1 MDFSIPVFKTGA
13 LSHSA
18 IPPDRGQIP
27 LRRSEFYH
35 IKRLDATFFL
45 LVPNMPTN
53 ESLSHPLEP
62 AKSHAIL
69 APMSR
74 FAKSTL
80 IVAVFFGLEKVL
92 GLAHHVLVARQFGL
106 SPELD
111 AFNAA
116 NNLPDLLFALIS
128 GGALAIA
135 FIPVL
140 TETLQKQDRQAA
152 WDLFSRIANLVFL
165 ITASIA
171 IVLAVLAG
179 FLVQR
184 VVTPGFSAQQQQLV
198 TNIMRLDLLATLIF
212 SLSGLVIAGL
222 QANQHFLL
230 PAMAPSMYDLGML
243 FGVIILA
250 PATGYRI
257 GPLTLPAFNLGIYG
271 VVYGTIIGSLMFLL
285 IQLPGL
291 VKYKFRWT
299 PAIDLHHPGVRKVL
313 VLMGPRVLTVF
324 FIQSVFV
331 ARDSIASSLHIGSV
345 SALAYG
351 WLFMQVPET
360 LVGTAIGTVLL
371 PTISEQ
377 VARLQVESF
386 RQSLNRAMRIVLAL
400 TIPATILVAVGIRP
414 LVGVLGFDAAGTVM
428 VVWVTRGFLVGLIG
442 QSLVEVAARAF
453 YAQQNAMV
461 PLGASFLA
469 TVTFVILAIGLGSAL
484 GAPGIALATGL
495 AYTGEA
501 ALLWY
506 LLNRRFTGVVAVRG
520 TLVRAIPVAIACG
533 LLVFGLLRLPLPVS
547 DILLGTVALVAGA
560 LLALPFIMPE
570 LKLLVKM

>member
-1 MDFSIPVFKTGA
+1 
-13 LSHSA
+13 
-18 IPPDRGQIP
+18 
-27 LRRSEFYH
+27 
-35 IKRLDATFFL
+35 
-45 LVPNMPTN
+45 
-53 ESLSHPLEP
+53 
-62 AKSHAIL
+62 
-69 APMSR
+69 MSR

-92 GLAHHVLVARQFGL
+92 GFVRNILTARQFGL
-106 SPELD
+106 SPEFD

-140 TETLQKQDRQAA
+140 SETLQKQDRPAA

-165 ITASIA
+165 VTGGLALLLA
-171 IVLAVLAG
+171 IFAGPLA
-179 FLVQR
+179 R
-184 VVTPGFSAQQQQLV
+184 EVVVPGFAPEQQQLV
-198 TNIMRLDLLATLIF
+198 ADIMRFDLISTVIF

-250 PATGYRI
+250 PETGYQI
-257 GPLTLPAFNLGIYG
+257 GPLTLPSFGMG
-271 VVYGTIIGSLMFLL
+271 VFGLVYGGIIGGLLFLL

-299 PAIDLHHPGVRKVL
+299 PAINLHHEGVRKVL
-313 VLMGPRVLTVF
+313 RLMGPRVLTVL
-324 FIQSVFV
+324 FIQLVFI
-331 ARDSIASSLHIGSV
+331 ATDNIASWLAPGSV
-345 SALAYG
+345 TALVYG

-377 VARLQVESF
+377 LARAEMDAF
-386 RQSLNRAMRIVLAL
+386 RQSLNRAMRIILAL
-400 TIPATILVAVGIRP
+400 TIPTAVLVMVGIRP
-414 LVGVLGFDAAGTVM
+414 LVSILGFDAAGTEL
-428 VVWVTRGFLVGLIG
+428 VVWVTRGFLVGLMGHALI
-442 QSLVEVAARAF
+442 EVAARAF
-453 YAQQNAMV
+453 YAQQQALI

-469 TVTFVILAIGLGSAL
+469 TVTFVILAIGLGYTL
-484 GAPGIALATGL
+484 GAAGIALANGL

-501 ALLWY
+501 LLLWY
-506 LLNRRFTGVVAVRG
+506 LLNRRFAGVVAMRS
-520 TLVRAIPVAIACG
+520 TALRAIPVALLSG
-533 LLVFGLLRLPLPVS
+533 LLVYVLLHLALPVS
-547 DILLGTVALVAGA
+547 GILLGVLALGVGA
-560 LLALPFIMPE
+560 LLVVPFILPE
-570 LKLLVKM
+570 IRLLVKM

>member
-1 MDFSIPVFKTGA
+1 
-13 LSHSA
+13 
-18 IPPDRGQIP
+18 
-27 LRRSEFYH
+27 
-35 IKRLDATFFL
+35 
-45 LVPNMPTN
+45 
-53 ESLSHPLEP
+53 
-62 AKSHAIL
+62 
-69 APMSR
+69 MSR
-74 FAKSTL
+74 FARSTL

-92 GLAHHVLVARQFGL
+92 GFVRQVIIARQFGL

-140 TETLQKQDRQAA
+140 TETLQKQDRMAA

-165 ITASIA
+165 ITTFIA
-171 IVLAVLAG
+171 IILAILAG

-184 VVTPGFSAQQQQLV
+184 VVTPGFSAEQQQLV
-198 TNIMRLDLLATLIF
+198 ANIMRLDLIATIVF

-250 PATGYRI
+250 PATGYQV

-271 VVYGTIIGSLMFLL
+271 LVYGTIIGAALFLL

-291 VKYKFRWT
+291 VKYKFHWT
-299 PAIDLHHPGVRKVL
+299 PAIDLHSPGVRKVL
-313 VLMGPRVLTVF
+313 ALMGPRVLTVL
-324 FIQSVFV
+324 FIQLVFI
-331 ARDSIASSLHIGSV
+331 ATDNIASWLVPGSV
-345 SALAYG
+345 SALVYG

-377 VARLQVESF
+377 VAREQVESF
-386 RQSLNRAMRIVLAL
+386 RQSLNRAMRIILAL
-400 TIPATILVAVGIRP
+400 TIPAAVLVAVGIRP
-414 LVGVLGFDAAGTVM
+414 IVAILGFDAAGTDM
-428 VVWVTRGFLVGLIG
+428 VVWVTRGFLVGLMG
-442 QSLVEVAARAF
+442 HSLIEVASRAF
-453 YAQQNAMV
+453 YAQQNALI

-469 TVTFVILAIGLGSAL
+469 TVAFVGLAIGLGYAL
-484 GAPGIALATGL
+484 GAPGIALANGL

-506 LLNRRFTGVVAVRG
+506 LLNRRFIGVVAVRN
-520 TLVRAIPVAIACG
+520 TLMRAVPVAMACG
-533 LLVFGLLRLPLPVS
+533 LLVFGLSRLPLPGS
-547 DILLGTVALVAGA
+547 DLLLGVVALVAGA

>member
-1 MDFSIPVFKTGA
+1 
-13 LSHSA
+13 
-18 IPPDRGQIP
+18 
-27 LRRSEFYH
+27 
-35 IKRLDATFFL
+35 
-45 LVPNMPTN
+45 
-53 ESLSHPLEP
+53 
-62 AKSHAIL
+62 
-69 APMSR
+69 MSR

-92 GLAHHVLVARQFGL
+92 GFVRQIIIARQFGL

-165 ITASIA
+165 VTAGFALI
-171 IVLAVLAG
+171 LALLAG

-184 VVTPGFSAQQQQLV
+184 LVIPGFTPEQQALV

-250 PATGYRI
+250 PETGYHI
-257 GPLTLPAFNLGIYG
+257 GPLTLPAFGLGIYG
-271 VVYGTIIGSLMFLL
+271 LVYGTIIGAAMFLL

-291 VKYKFRWT
+291 VKYKFHWT
-299 PAIDLHHPGVRKVL
+299 PQIDLHHPGVRKVL
-313 VLMGPRVLTVF
+313 ALMGPRVLTVL
-324 FIQSVFV
+324 FIQLVFI
-331 ARDSIASSLHIGSV
+331 ATDNIASLLKVSGAV
-345 SALAYG
+345 SALVYG

-377 VARLQVESF
+377 VAREQVDNF
-386 RQSLNRAMRIVLAL
+386 RQSLNRALRVILAV
-400 TIPATILVAVGIRP
+400 TIPAAVLIAVGIRP
-414 LVGVLGFDAAGTVM
+414 LVGILRFDAAGTEL
-428 VVWVTRGFLVGLIG
+428 VVWVTRGFLVGLMGHSMI
-442 QSLVEVAARAF
+442 EVAARAF
-453 YAQQNAMV
+453 YAQQNALV
-461 PLGASFLA
+461 PLGASLMA
-469 TVTFVILAIGLGSAL
+469 TVIFVILAILLGKAL
-484 GAPGIALATGL
+484 SAPGIALANGL
-495 AYTGEA
+495 AYTAEA

-506 LLNRRFTGVVAVRG
+506 LLNRRYTGVVAARN
-520 TLVRAIPVAIACG
+520 TLFRAIPVAVCAGLVVYGLLKLTLPISGIFLGVAALGAGG
-533 LLVFGLLRLPLPVS
+533 LLVF
-547 DILLGTVALVAGA
+547 
-560 LLALPFIMPE
+560 PFILPE

>member
-1 MDFSIPVFKTGA
+1 
-13 LSHSA
+13 
-18 IPPDRGQIP
+18 
-27 LRRSEFYH
+27 
-35 IKRLDATFFL
+35 
-45 LVPNMPTN
+45 
-53 ESLSHPLEP
+53 
-62 AKSHAIL
+62 
-69 APMSR
+69 MSR
-74 FAKSTL
+74 FARSTL
-80 IVAVFFGLEKVL
+80 IVAVFFGLEKLL
-92 GLAHHVLVARQFGL
+92 GFVRQIITARQFGL

-152 WDLFSRIANLVFL
+152 WDLFSRIANLMFL
-165 ITASIA
+165 ITAGIA
-171 IVLAVLAG
+171 LLLAILAG
-179 FLVQR
+179 FLVSR
-184 VVTPGFSAQQQQLV
+184 VVTPGFSLEQQALV
-198 TNIMRLDLLATLIF
+198 TNIMRLDLIATLIF

-243 FGVIILA
+243 FGVLILA
-250 PATGYRI
+250 PETPYRL
-257 GPLTLPAFNLGIYG
+257 GRLSLPSFGMGIYG
-271 VVYGTIIGSLMFLL
+271 LVYGSIIGAVLFLL

-291 VKYKFRWT
+291 VMYKFRWT

-313 VLMGPRVLTVF
+313 VLMGPRVLTVL
-324 FIQSVFV
+324 FIQLVFI
-331 ARDSIASSLHIGSV
+331 ATDNIASWLVPGSV
-345 SALAYG
+345 SALVYG

-377 VARLQVESF
+377 LAREQQESF

-400 TIPATILVAVGIRP
+400 TIPAAVLVGVGIRP
-414 LVGVLGFDAAGTVM
+414 LVGILGFDAAGSDL
-428 VVWVTRGFLVGLIG
+428 VVWVTRGFLVGLVAH
-442 QSLVEVAARAF
+442 SLIEVAARAF
-453 YAQQNAMV
+453 YAQQNAMI
-461 PLGASFLA
+461 PLGASSIA
-469 TVTFVILAIGLGSAL
+469 TVTFVILAVGLGYTL
-484 GAPGIALATGL
+484 GAPGIALANAL
-495 AYTGEA
+495 AYTAEA

-506 LLNRRFTGVVAVRG
+506 LLSRRFAGVLAARN
-520 TLVRAIPVAIACG
+520 TLIRAIPVALCSG
-533 LLVFGLLRLPLPVS
+533 LLVFAVLQLSLPIS
-547 DILLGTVALVAGA
+547 GILLGVIALGLGG